1 MSENANIEDAT
12 SDPTAPGDPSGGS
25 GLGAPPCSA
34 LRDFDVCIP
43 ITGTIWVTVEAENEE
58 DAIEKAFMS
67 DDLKLQ
73 NIEEWECHKE
83 ICSGNVLHASQNEA
97 YAKES

>member
-1 MSENANIEDAT
+1 MSDTLSTEETTEKPEAEADC
-12 SDPTAPGDPSGGS
+12 S
-25 GLGAPPCSA
+25 APPCSA

-67 DDLKLQ
+67 DDLTLQ

-97 YAKES
+97 YAEEY